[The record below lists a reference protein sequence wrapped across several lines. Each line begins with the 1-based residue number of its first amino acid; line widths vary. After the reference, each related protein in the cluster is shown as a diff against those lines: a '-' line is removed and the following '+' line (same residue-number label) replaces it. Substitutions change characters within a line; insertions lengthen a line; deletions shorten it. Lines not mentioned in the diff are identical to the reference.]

1 MILSTP
7 QIAAPKAPAG
17 RRLCLAIGTA
27 MAAMM
32 MGGSAQAQI
41 NQALGYEFSQNGFE
55 QIIAATHEV
64 SGASLGAIDFA
75 VSQFLRYNLTENGFE
90 GYEANVDL
98 NDDKNLFANLFGTYE
113 TDTRG
118 LGGFVENRFAQNG
131 FSVGVSANG
140 NVDWVRSTFGDEG
153 FLDPDFDFTLFTEE
167 ELNAV
172 VWVRSLFVEGRL
184 DIEVDP
190 VAAGPLRFR
199 PGLEAGI
206 SHSDFLG
213 FGYQGAAAVGLSLVP
228 NEEADDEF
236 FFEES
241 NLTFDHAGASFGAL
255 DGELVLGAGR
265 DEDGLF
271 KLAALVFK
279 SFDPTDTLS
288 FSLDALG
295 SLDYTAEDGV
305 RYADATL
312 RLGAE
317 FMPNDNWGIE
327 ASASVEHARDEV
339 VTYSGDLSVD
349 YTRFARF
356 QPYVQLSGSY
366 SSESQSLSLP
376 VGFNGDIGDKLLVSL
391 EVSPTYSRFA
401 EEEAEYDLEANAS
414 LTLLAPPL
422 LDDGLDSEFTITG
435 SGTLVGGERS
445 LSITGKAYF

>member
-1 MILSTP
+1 
-7 QIAAPKAPAG
+7 
-17 RRLCLAIGTA
+17 
-27 MAAMM
+27 M

-118 LGGFVENRFAQNG
+118 LGGFVENRFAQNS

-172 VWVRSLFVEGRL
+172 VWVRSHFVEGRL

-190 VAAGPLRFR
+190 VAVGPLRFR

-228 NEEADDEF
+228 NEEADGEF
-236 FFEES
+236 FFEENECIHTENSYKYSVEEFQELAKQAGFDQS
-241 NLTFDHAGASFGAL
+241 NKQAQNQIAQLTTQIQ
-255 DGELVLGAGR
+255 VL
-265 DEDGLF
+265 E
-271 KLAALVFK
+271 
-279 SFDPTDTLS
+279 
-288 FSLDALG
+288 
-295 SLDYTAEDGV
+295 EMN
-305 RYADATL
+305 L
-312 RLGAE
+312 RLSSQLE
-317 FMPNDNWGIE
+317 HEIE
-327 ASASVEHARDEV
+327 
-339 VTYSGDLSVD
+339 
-349 YTRFARF
+349 
-356 QPYVQLSGSY
+356 
-366 SSESQSLSLP
+366 
-376 VGFNGDIGDKLLVSL
+376 K
-391 EVSPTYSRFA
+391 
-401 EEEAEYDLEANAS
+401 
-414 LTLLAPPL
+414 
-422 LDDGLDSEFTITG
+422 
-435 SGTLVGGERS
+435 GTD
-445 LSITGKAYF
+445 